1 MKNNT
6 DKVEKLDEFQ
16 IAKLILA
23 FDWNTDKVLEYAKQ
37 NSFPP
42 PSESDL
48 FWGGFV
54 AAGAARAGF
63 GVP

>member
-23 FDWNTDKVLEYAKQ
+23 FDWNTDKVREYAKQ

-54 AAGAARAGF
+54 AAGAARAGLCF
-63 GVP
+63 P